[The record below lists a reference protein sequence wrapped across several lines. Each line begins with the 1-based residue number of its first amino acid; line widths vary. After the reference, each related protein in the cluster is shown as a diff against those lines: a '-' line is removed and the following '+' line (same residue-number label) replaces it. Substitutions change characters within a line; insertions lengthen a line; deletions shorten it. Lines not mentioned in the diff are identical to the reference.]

1 MFESP
6 VTFILNTFASLVSP
20 VPYVKLSC
28 LPASDSAV
36 EERVFMFLHQVPE
49 NQATFHEK
57 YGTEEPQ
64 RLHDIKYVG
73 GRDVIGILCT
83 KWCTNIYD

>member
-1 MFESP
+1 MFGTSWTRCWVLTRSICMER
-6 VTFILNTFASLVSP
+6 VTTDIHGQAHS
-20 VPYVKLSC
+20 
-28 LPASDSAV
+28 V
-36 EERVFMFLHQVPE
+36 EEGPFMFLHQVPE
-49 NQATFHEK
+49 NQATLHEK